1 MKTIVK
7 KTIKFETKRHDF
19 DNDFAYIEHWQNTTL
34 KDCYF
39 AEKQYL
45 FPDGSLK
52 IGGTKYFYSPFSGE
66 DIEKQIEPINFNKFK
81 WFDRLFYINK
91 EGEICPI
98 NQKCELENELSSTKN
113 EDI

>member
-66 DIEKQIEPINFNKFK
+66 DIEKQIEPVNFNKFK
-81 WFDRLFYINK
+81 WFDRLFYINR

-98 NQKCELENELSSTKN
+98 CQK
-113 EDI
+113 

>member
-45 FPDGSLK
+45 FPDGSMK
-52 IGGTKYFYSPFSGE
+52 AGGVKYFYSPFSGE
-66 DIEKQIEPINFNKFK
+66 DIEKEIKPVNLSKFK
-81 WFDRLFYINK
+81 WFDRLFYINR
-91 EGEICPI
+91 EGEICSI
-98 NQKCELENELSSTKN
+98 NQKCELDNGLSSTKN

>member
-1 MKTIVK
+1 VKTIVK
-7 KTIKFETKRHDF
+7 KTISFETKRHDF

-52 IGGTKYFYSPFSGE
+52 KTGIKYFYSPFSGE
-66 DIEKQIEPINFNKFK
+66 DVEKEIKPLNFNKFK
-81 WFDRLFYINK
+81 WFDRLFYINT
-91 EGEICPI
+91 EGEICSI
-98 NQKCELENELSSTKN
+98 DQKCELDKELSSINN
-113 EDI
+113 EDH